1 MRCSRCTHAF
11 FIAAPGSGE
20 ADGIDEVVA
29 EVTGPGE
36 TPAPDAASDLLDSNP
51 EEAEMDLRGN
61 TEPVEFDAEDRS
73 SGDFEED
80 WEFNDDSPAQAQV
93 EAEPEFP
100 EISQFDTT
108 ALDLAGEAP
117 PSETATD
124 DEDSIEEPD
133 TDLSPV
139 EKSPV
144 DPVKEPS
151 IDPVESIRARDAGLD
166 FSSPDD
172 LGSPADWD
180 FVGTAEA
187 EPPFE
192 LTPEDEA
199 SEPVFGKVDESGSAP
214 HSPVQA
220 EAPTGTTAAAEEPDR
235 DSLAA
240 RFARVG
246 IDRQLGGRGSCLLGG
261 DVGSVHPAGRGRCS
275 ERRTGRDRRLGP
287 LPHRQRGR
295 GPPGRECPGGKPPGR
310 LRGAREPGLGRV
322 HTGSRRSRCSW
333 SPRGECRST
342 EPRRPWATP
351 LPRRSFASGIR
362 IAFARIWSI
371 RLRRSP
377 TDRFAR
383 ASASVSTRSSNPFPT
398 QRRDGCFRPLPRR
411 FTRILGILSL
421 RQLLLLGSDVDLVL
435 ARDPS
440 PEALDGLAQARADLR
455 EPPRSEEQDTDS
467 QNDREARWRRV
478 QTWFDSVRYR
488 Q

>member
-1 MRCSRCTHAF
+1 MVVVCEKCETRFHLDESRVPAEGAQVRCSRCTHAF

-51 EEAEMDLRGN
+51 EEAELDLRGN

-133 TDLSPV
+133 TDLFPV

-192 LTPEDEA
+192 FTPEDEA
-199 SEPVFGKVDESGSAP
+199 SEPLFGKVDESGSAP

-240 RFARVG
+240 RFALVG
-246 IDRQLGGRGSCLLGG
+246 SIASWVVVALAFSVGMSALFTQPGEGGAVSAGPAEIAVSGLSLTASEVEGRLVENALAGNLLVVSGELENRGSAAFTPGRPVLVQLVSARGVPIDG
-261 DVGSVHPAGRGRCS
+261 ATAAVGHAVAETELREWDPDRLRQDLEHSAAEIAQRPFRPGARVRFDAVFESIPDSAAGWVLQAATSPFHPDPGN
-275 ERRTGRDRRLGP
+275 P
-287 LPHRQRGR
+287 LP
-295 GPPGRECPGGKPPGR
+295 
-310 LRGAREPGLGRV
+310 
-322 HTGSRRSRCSW
+322 
-333 SPRGECRST
+333 ST
-342 EPRRPWATP
+342 AP
-351 LPRRSFASGIR
+351 LA
-362 IAFARIWSI
+362 W
-371 RLRRSP
+371 
-377 TDRFAR
+377 
-383 ASASVSTRSSNPFPT
+383 
-398 QRRDGCFRPLPRR
+398 
-411 FTRILGILSL
+411 
-421 RQLLLLGSDVDLVL
+421 
-435 ARDPS
+435 
-440 PEALDGLAQARADLR
+440 E
-455 EPPRSEEQDTDS
+455 
-467 QNDREARWRRV
+467 
-478 QTWFDSVRYR
+478 
-488 Q
+488 